1 MIRPFGN
8 TIAAE
13 LVKLRGLPAVLVG
26 VLGTVAASIALAAT
40 IAAAAPAT
48 ADAVQV
54 MTVTPVITFLQ
65 IGPVVL
71 GVLVAGSEHVGRQ
84 LATTLAATPNRL
96 LLLAGKATAY
106 LSVAAVTSLAAI
118 GAGTTTASIVLGTRG
133 IRQTRAFDP
142 SPLIG
147 AALYL
152 VLIGLLA
159 LALTILLRSLI
170 PPLVAMLA
178 LVLIVSP
185 LLAGFT
191 EHARWL
197 PDRAGRLLYSPDIDP
212 LLTSGAGTLVLLA
225 WIVVTGVTASAAFV
239 RRDA

>member
-1 MIRPFGN
+1 MIRSLGN

-13 LVKLRGLPAVLVG
+13 LVKLRGLPAVLAA

-48 ADAVQV
+48 ADAVQM

-65 IGPVVL
+65 AGPVVL
-71 GVLVAGSEHVGRQ
+71 GVLVAGSEYAGRQ
-84 LATTLAATPNRL
+84 LATTLTATPNRL

-106 LSVAAVTSLAAI
+106 LGAAALTSLVTV
-118 GAGTTTASIVLGTRG
+118 GAGATTAWIVLSARD
-133 IRQTRAFDP
+133 IRQAHALDP
-142 SPLIG
+142 RPLIG
-147 AALYL
+147 AVLYL

-170 PPLVAMLA
+170 PTLVTMLA
-178 LVLIVSP
+178 LVLIASP
-185 LLAGFT
+185 LLAGHS

-197 PDRAGRLLYSPDIDP
+197 PDRAGSLLYLPDSDP
-212 LLTSGAGTLVLLA
+212 LLTAGTGALVLLA
-225 WIVVTGVTASAAFV
+225 WIAAAGIAASAAFP